1 MASNKFTWSACVT
14 LTQEDEA
21 LVHLVNDKGEK
32 KWCTIASLINQQ
44 FGGSEKSGKQCRE
57 RWHNHL
63 NPTLN
68 KESFSLE
75 DEIKVFE
82 YQKQYGNKWS
92 IIAEHFEGRNDN
104 FIKNCFYSAIRRNLR
119 KYNKK
124 KVPSKQLKGTVSS
137 LMRNPQT
144 RKILMNFPEHENFD
158 FNTIEAKVVKEAR
171 VVKEDKVVKE
181 AKVLK
186 SLRQA
191 KVTRGLKGLQDSNSN
206 KTDKGRLID
215 EEFAA
220 GECKRLAGDE
230 NAGSFVSSQRKRMNF
245 KHNLRIEVAKK
256 QQIKIQRNIGDIT
269 PTLFA
274 AYSLGMHAEGCGEL
288 DNFSVSTPIDFYW
301 VDRTESLSTTPLPPE
316 MTLQSNYYFLPSMN
330 Q

>member
-1 MASNKFTWSACVT
+1 MASIKYTWSSSVT

-21 LVHLVNDKGEK
+21 LIHLVNEKGEK
-32 KWCTIASLINQQ
+32 KWCTIATIINQQ
-44 FGGSEKSGKQCRE
+44 FGGSEKTGKQCRE

-144 RKILMNFPEHENFD
+144 RKILMNFPEHDYYEPKKID
-158 FNTIEAKVVKEAR
+158 TKQGREAKETKFDTVVKEGNRNKDTKANVNYIENPVER
-171 VVKEDKVVKE
+171 
-181 AKVLK
+181 
-186 SLRQA
+186 
-191 KVTRGLKGLQDSNSN
+191 TGLAEEVENCEGSGKG
-206 KTDKGRLID
+206 
-215 EEFAA
+215 
-220 GECKRLAGDE
+220 
-230 NAGSFVSSQRKRMNF
+230 QRKRLSF
-245 KHNLRIEVAKK
+245 KPNLRVEVAKK
-256 QQIKIQRNIGDIT
+256 PQIRIHKNIGDIT

-274 AYSLGMHAEGCGEL
+274 AFSMGIPVDGYGDL
-288 DNFSVSTPIDFYW
+288 DNFSVSTPIDFYRM
-301 VDRTESLSTTPLPPE
+301 DRLESLSTTPLIPE
-316 MTLQSNYYFLPSMN
+316 MTLQSNFYFLPSRT
-330 Q
+330 QQ